1 MKISAT
7 HEYVGEEKLENL
19 ARTIIKHTDGGE
31 TIIIYRKSVGGDYV
45 DESLQNNKTNMEPT
59 ITEAEV
65 IEIEPVV
72 VPEPLVFSDEVEVKV
87 TPEELETPIE
97 TPTEVTEELV
107 EEKIEETVEEKV
119 EEVAPEVTE

>member
-31 TIIIYRKSVGGDYV
+31 TIITYRKKIGGDYV
-45 DESLQNNKTNMEPT
+45 DESLQNNNTNMEPT

-65 IEIEPVV
+65 
-72 VPEPLVFSDEVEVKV
+72 VETK
-87 TPEELETPIE
+87 PEEVTEADETAPE
-97 TPTEVTEELV
+97 APTEVVESTPEGMDEVV

-119 EEVAPEVTE
+119 EEVVPEVTE